1 MADKGQVAAS
11 DAKTGDIASP
21 TVHDRFSE
29 YMQLRA
35 KQDERDT
42 GTADE
47 AMNRISEKLLTAE
60 TEADIWDADEGSL
73 PSAEDMV
80 DIEQRIFGFDIVASK
95 DEDKR
100 NKRTGNAYLVV
111 HAARLD
117 NGEMV
122 DWSTSSTLVVQKL
135 IRFSQLSPNPYFLD
149 GKYLDAVVRSNTT
162 NAGNEVYKL
171 RPIPQRAI

>member
-1 MADKGQVAAS
+1 MAEKAQVAAS
-11 DAKTGDIASP
+11 DAKAGNVASP
-21 TVHDRFSE
+21 TVHDRFAE
-29 YMQLRA
+29 YMALRA
-35 KQDERDT
+35 KQDDRDT

-60 TEADIWDADEGSL
+60 TEADIWEADEGSL

-100 NKRTGNAYLVV
+100 NKRTGNAYLVI
-111 HAARLD
+111 HSARLD
-117 NGEMV
+117 NGEMT
-122 DWSTSSTLVVQKL
+122 DWSTSATLVVQKL
-135 IRFSQLSPNPYFLD
+135 VRFAQLGYFLD